1 MGEPELINGSWEQ
14 TIAYL
19 LSGQAPGTLQPINGS
34 WKQTIAYLIY
44 NLSGGTG
51 NNFYT
56 TGATL
61 DGSTIIF
68 DRNDQVN
75 AYSVDLSSISVSS
88 LINLDAGFP
97 SSILMEPNYE
107 CGLVT
112 SIAVDTIDGGGV

>member
-1 MGEPELINGSWEQ
+1 MEINDQYDFFKAVKVDNDGN
-14 TIAYL
+14 L
-19 LSGQAPGTLQPINGS
+19 LVKVEGIT
-34 WKQTIAYLIY
+34 
-44 NLSGGTG
+44 GGTG

-61 DGSTIIF
+61 SGTTIIF
-68 DRNDQVN
+68 DRNDLPA
-75 AYSVDLSSISVSS
+75 AYSVDLSSISISS

-97 SSILMEPNYE
+97 SSILMSPNYE